1 MKSSKHESRP
11 RSQAVDEKKPNT
23 LKTARTMP
31 ASFYRSAELYERSRD
46 EIFARSWQFI
56 GDTETLTYGHESANV
71 VPFTLLEG
79 CLDEPCILI
88 NNQESQDLK
97 NSPKLQCY
105 ANVCTHRGSVLVEK
119 ACQVNSMR
127 CRYHGRR
134 FGLDGCFVS
143 APGFEQAEDFPSERD
158 NLAKISMEQWGN
170 LHFASVDPAFELDEL
185 IGEMKKRLEFLP
197 LDEFKFSPELSKD
210 YFINAN
216 WALYVDNYLEGLHV
230 PFVHPSLATLLD
242 PRAYHTEL
250 LPYGNV
256 QIGVAQKAED
266 AFDLPASSPDHGQ
279 LIAAYYYW
287 LYPNMMF
294 NFYPWGLS
302 INVVMPQ
309 GHKNTRV
316 RFLTY
321 VWRPERF
328 GNYSTENI
336 HQTELEDEE
345 VVHAVQ
351 RGIQSRAYQSGR
363 YSPTWEAG
371 VYQFHQLIGKSLSF

>member
-1 MKSSKHESRP
+1 M
-11 RSQAVDEKKPNT
+11 
-23 LKTARTMP
+23 LLTARTMP
-31 ASFYRSAELYERSRD
+31 ASFYRSREIYERSCD

-56 GDTETLTYGHESANV
+56 GDTDTLTAAQPQANV
-71 VPFTLLEG
+71 IPLTILEG
-79 CLDEPCILI
+79 CLDEPCILVK
-88 NNQESQDLK
+88 SADGLACH
-97 NSPKLQCY
+97 S
-105 ANVCTHRGSVLVEK
+105 NVCTHRGSVLVEK
-119 ACQVNSMR
+119 ACHVASMR

-134 FGLDGCFVS
+134 FGLDGAYLS
-143 APGFEQAEDFPSERD
+143 APGFEKAENFPGPED
-158 NLAKISMEQWGN
+158 NLAAIPLGSWGQF
-170 LHFASVDPAFELDEL
+170 HFAAVNPAFALDDL
-185 IGEMKKRLEFLP
+185 IGEIKERLHFLP
-197 LDEFKFSPELSKD
+197 LANFKFSPELSRD
-210 YFINAN
+210 YQIKAN

-242 PRAYHTEL
+242 TKAYRTEL
-250 LPYGNV
+250 LPYGNL
-256 QIGVAQKAED
+256 QIGVATNKDD
-266 AFDLPASSPDHGQ
+266 AFDLPESSKDYGQ

-309 GHKNTRV
+309 GYDATLV

-328 GNYSTENI
+328 GNYSVEGIT
-336 HQTELEDEE
+336 QTEIEDEE

-351 RGIQSRAYQSGR
+351 RGIQSRAYKSGR

-371 VYQFHQLIGKSLSF
+371 VYQFHQLIRKSLSL

>member
-1 MKSSKHESRP
+1 
-11 RSQAVDEKKPNT
+11 
-23 LKTARTMP
+23 MP
-31 ASFYRSAELYERSRD
+31 ASFYRSRELYEKSCE

-56 GDTETLTYGHESANV
+56 GDTNTLEAENPDANV
-71 VPFTLLEG
+71 IPVTILEG
-79 CLDEPCILI
+79 CLDEPCILLR
-88 NNQESQDLK
+88 NQNEW
-97 NSPKLQCY
+97 NCH
-105 ANVCTHRGSVLVEK
+105 ANVCTHRGSILVEK
-119 ACQVNSMR
+119 ACQVTSMR

-134 FGLDGCFVS
+134 FGLDGAFIS
-143 APGFEQAEDFPSERD
+143 APGFEKAEDFPNQQD
-158 NLAKISMEQWGN
+158 NLPAIAMGNWGPFN
-170 LHFASVDPAFELDEL
+170 FASVNPAYELEEL
-185 IGEMKKRLEFLP
+185 IGAMKERLAFLH
-197 LDEFKFSPELSKD
+197 LDQFKFAPHLSRD
-210 YFINAN
+210 YDINAN

-230 PFVHPSLATLLD
+230 PFVHPSLVTLLD
-242 PRAYHTEL
+242 TKAYHTEL

-256 QIGVAQKAED
+256 QIGVAASPED
-266 AFDLPASSPDHGQ
+266 AFDLPPSSPDYGQ
-279 LIAAYYYW
+279 SIAAYYYW

-309 GHKNTRV
+309 SHKTVKV

-328 GNYSTENI
+328 GNYSVESIN
-336 HQTELEDEE
+336 QTEMEDEE

-371 VYQFHQLIGKSLSF
+371 VHQFHQLIGRSLSF